1 MRTQL
6 TGAILA
12 LLTAAPGVLM
22 AQSST
27 DSSSSSSSRAE
38 RYRVRERQAPRMT
51 QLTMVMGHP
60 RLGLTLSSD
69 SSKGGAVVED
79 VMEDSPAE
87 KAGFRQGDVITRLNG
102 TALSGDDPAG
112 TLSELAGKLEP
123 GDTVKVEY
131 KRDGASK
138 SATMVAADMGARS
151 WTMKMPEMAQLERL
165 RTDMPPM
172 AWSGPGN
179 EMSRAFTVMG
189 RGAMG
194 LDLVEMNSGLGEY
207 FGTSSGLLVTET
219 PSDST
224 MPLRAG
230 DVILTIGGRTP
241 NNEMHASRILGS
253 YAPGETV
260 KFEIMRKKNRQTVSW
275 TVPEREQMRMLRPMR
290 RGMKLEKS

>member
-6 TGAILA
+6 TGALLA
-12 LLTAAPGVLM
+12 LLTAAPGVVM
-22 AQSST
+22 AQAKT
-27 DSSSSSSSRAE
+27 DSSSSSRAE

-87 KAGFRQGDVITRLNG
+87 KAGFKQGDVITRLNG

-112 TLSELAGKLEP
+112 TLSDLARKLEP

-131 KRDGASK
+131 KRDGSSR
-138 SATMVAADMGARS
+138 SATLVAADLGARS
-151 WTMKMPEMAQLERL
+151 WTMNMPEMAQLERL

-172 AWSGPGN
+172 AWSGPDN
-179 EMSRAFTVMG
+179 EMSRAFTMIG

-219 PSDST
+219 PRDST

-260 KFEIMRKKNRQTVSW
+260 KFEIMRKKNKQTVSW
-275 TVPEREQMRMLRPMR
+275 TVPERERMQMMRPAR

>member
-6 TGAILA
+6 TGALLA
-12 LLTAAPGVLM
+12 LLTAAPGVVM
-22 AQSST
+22 AQSKT
-27 DSSSSSSSRAE
+27 DSSSSSRAE

-87 KAGFRQGDVITRLNG
+87 KAGFKQGDVITRLNG

-112 TLSELAGKLEP
+112 TLSDLARKLEP

-131 KRDGASK
+131 KRDGSSR
-138 SATMVAADMGARS
+138 SATLVAADLGARS
-151 WTMKMPEMAQLERL
+151 WTMNMPEMAQLERL

-172 AWSGPGN
+172 AWSGPDN
-179 EMSRAFTVMG
+179 EMSRAFTMIG
-189 RGAMG
+189 RGTMG

-219 PSDST
+219 PRDST

-260 KFEIMRKKNRQTVSW
+260 KFEIMRKKNKQTVSW
-275 TVPEREQMRMLRPMR
+275 TVPERERMQMMRPAR